1 MHPYKRAVRVN
12 DLLREEIA
20 LIVMR
25 RIKDPR
31 VGFLTV
37 TGVEVT
43 EDLKIARVFISV
55 LDREHREETL
65 SVLNAASGFIRS
77 ELSKKVKMKF
87 IPQLEFHID
96 SSIDYGDRIDT
107 LLRKIKEEK

>member
-31 VGFLTV
+31 VGFLTI

-55 LDREHREETL
+55 LDRAHREETL

>member
-55 LDREHREETL
+55 LDRAHSEETL
-65 SVLNAASGFIRS
+65 SVLNSASGFIRS

-87 IPQLEFHID
+87 IPQLEFLVD
-96 SSIDYGDRIDT
+96 SSIDYGDRIDA
-107 LLRKIKEEK
+107 LLKQIKEDG